1 MVWKKKLPGQI
12 NFLDWWRKIFL
23 RFFLSS
29 EERAFLFRG
38 MVKLVKSQIISAS
51 FEGTERDPAGTR
63 QMQLKNEKSK
73 ISMIPLIQSKFH
85 KFKKKE
91 GKKWKTKKRGIKEIR
106 RMEIPSLKLSGLL
119 YQRFSYVKKIIC
131 VIHPMKPMEL

>member
-1 MVWKKKLPGQI
+1 MRVNMDQNERRLSDIFIWFEKKKLPGQI

-51 FEGTERDPAGTR
+51 FEGTERDPAGTW
-63 QMQLKNEKSK
+63 QMQLKNEKSQ
-73 ISMIPLIQSKFH
+73 ISMRI
-85 KFKKKE
+85 
-91 GKKWKTKKRGIKEIR
+91 
-106 RMEIPSLKLSGLL
+106 
-119 YQRFSYVKKIIC
+119 
-131 VIHPMKPMEL
+131 